1 MYAEDR
7 DLGIALPAV
16 GSAISAIGGLFGG
29 SKDDGRLKSN
39 ADAYNMAL
47 SNPLGIFKDQGVQP
61 TAFLLMKSPTAKGG
75 QGGWAT
81 SKAQNDAYAKYTSA
95 MNTLKSR
102 GYTFNSDGS
111 VNPPVSG
118 TYPSSTGNP
127 AGTAGGPPITS
138 AGLGIPGGNTLL
150 YASIAGLGLL
160 LLSRKR

>member
-7 DLGIALPAV
+7 DLGIALPAI
-16 GSAISAIGGLFGG
+16 GGAISTIGGLFSG

-39 ADAYNMAL
+39 ADAYNQAL
-47 SNPLGIFKDQGVQP
+47 SAPTSIFKDQGVQP

-81 SKAQNDAYAKYTSA
+81 AKAQNDAYSKYTSA
-95 MNTLKSR
+95 IGTLK
-102 GYTFNSDGS
+102 GKKYTVNGDGS
-111 VNPPVSG
+111 VNPPAGV
-118 TYPSSTGNP
+118 YPSSSGNP

-160 LLSRKR
+160 LLSKKR